1 MKKKVNRMRIRKSL
15 RIAVLLGG
23 ISSER
28 NISIKSGRGIAR
40 ALRNAGFDVH
50 EILVNDK
57 KLKGVTRE
65 NFDVAFIALHG
76 FWGEDGGVQRLLQRR
91 GLVFTGSGEMA
102 SMLAMNKLRSKKIF
116 EKAGINV
123 PRYRVLN
130 RTAGAGHIR
139 RAAEALGYPLVFK
152 PLREGSSIGVVII
165 FQKRNADKIIRDKLR
180 TYGRSLLEEC
190 IKGREMTV
198 GILRGRALPI
208 VEIRPRRGFF
218 DFKAKYDGSTDE
230 IPNPELDK
238 DVEREIKAAALRAH
252 RALGCCGFS
261 RVDMML
267 GEKNVPYVLEVN
279 TIPGFTEISLLPK
292 AARAAGISFEKLCQ
306 RIVQSALNGT

>member
-1 MKKKVNRMRIRKSL
+1 MRARKNL

-23 ISSER
+23 VSSER
-28 NISIKSGRGIAR
+28 DISIESGRCVAR
-40 ALRNAGFDVH
+40 ALKDSGFDVH
-50 EILVNDK
+50 EILVDDK
-57 KLKGVTRE
+57 KLKGVTAE

-76 FWGEDGGVQRLLQRR
+76 LWGEDGGVQKLLDKR
-91 GLVFTGSGEMA
+91 GLVFTGSCARA
-102 SMLAMNKLRSKKIF
+102 SMLAMDKLKSKRIF
-116 EKAGINV
+116 ERAGINV

-130 RTAGAGHIR
+130 RTAGPAQIK

-165 FQKRNADKIIRDKLR
+165 FRKRNADKIIKDKLR
-180 TYGRSLLEEC
+180 EYGRSLLEEC
-190 IKGREMTV
+190 IRGREMTV

-208 VEIRPRRGFF
+208 VEIRPKRGFF

-230 IPNPELDK
+230 IPNPQIDK
-238 DVEREIKAAALRAH
+238 KIEKSVKEMALRAH
-252 RALGCCGFS
+252 RALGCRGFS

-267 GEKNVPYVLEVN
+267 SERNVPYVLEVN
-279 TIPGFTEISLLPK
+279 TIPGFTGASLLPR